1 MKAKD
6 ILNKILVELNRKVKF
21 AQMTLENG
29 TVLEAEA
36 FEAGNE
42 VFIVTDEER
51 IPLPVGEYTMEDGSI
66 MKVTEEGLISEVM
79 KKEGETEE
87 VAIEAEEIEIEAPE
101 AAAPVVEEIV
111 QAVVEVVAPMIEE
124 VKEEMKKMKEEM
136 TKKKEEMSKQPA
148 AKPIKH
154 NPSKPEK
161 EQVQLSSS
169 RSAATTFDRV
179 LSKLSN
185 R

>member
-1 MKAKD
+1 MKATD
-6 ILNKILVELNRKVKF
+6 ILKKILVELNRKTKL

-29 TVLEAEA
+29 TVLEAES
-36 FEAGNE
+36 FDAGNE
-42 VFIVTDEER
+42 VFIVTEEER
-51 IPLPVGEYTMEDGSI
+51 IPLPVGDYTLEDGSVL
-66 MKVTEEGLISEVM
+66 KVAEEGLIAEVA

-87 VAIEAEEIEIEAPE
+87 VAIEAEEIEIEAPAE
-101 AAAPVVEEIV
+101 IAPAVEEIV

-124 VKEEMKKMKEEM
+124 VKEEMKKMKDYME
-136 TKKKEEMSKQPA
+136 KKKEEMSKQPA

-161 EQVQLSSS
+161 DQVQLSSN

>member
-6 ILNKILVELNRKVKF
+6 ILNKILVELNRKTKL

-29 TVLEAEA
+29 TVLEAES
-36 FEAGNE
+36 FDAGNE
-42 VFIVTDEER
+42 VFIVTEEER
-51 IPLPVGEYTMEDGSI
+51 IPLPVGDYTMEDGSVL
-66 MKVTEEGLISEVM
+66 KVAEEGLIAEVT
-79 KKEGETEE
+79 KKEGEAEE
-87 VAIEAEEIEIEAPE
+87 VAIEAEEIEVEAPE
-101 AAAPVVEEIV
+101 AIAPAVEEIV

-124 VKEEMKKMKEEM
+124 VKEEMKKMKEQME
-136 TKKKEEMSKQPA
+136 KKKEEMSKQPA

-161 EQVQLSSS
+161 DQVQLSSN